1 MDGLKIKDNIY
12 WVGALDPEM
21 RIFDLIF
28 KTDHGTT
35 YNSYL
40 IKDQKTALIDTVKEP
55 FTTEFIS
62 RIKSQVDLADIDY
75 IVVSHTEPDH
85 TGALPGLLKYAC
97 NAKIIVSKAGGS
109 LLKDILNVPL
119 DLTTIDECP
128 EIDLG

>member
-21 RIFDLIF
+21 RIFDLVF

-40 IKDQKTALIDTVKEP
+40 IKDKKTALIDTVKEP
-55 FTTEFIS
+55 FTAEFIS

-75 IVVSHTEPDH
+75 I
-85 TGALPGLLKYAC
+85 
-97 NAKIIVSKAGGS
+97 IV
-109 LLKDILNVPL
+109 
-119 DLTTIDECP
+119 
-128 EIDLG
+128 